1 MKNLDNIYE
10 NFADKFAAQNNSDMS
25 ILSKHSLIQKFEKEI
40 ENKSFFDSY
49 LTFYYLAV
57 FAIPLAQ
64 VASAFSSYHFID
76 ELMKIKIQNADFR
89 IWIVVFILTGIE
101 LLKFFF
107 AKITLQ
113 KVFAKNPKYNFFLI
127 SFSILISGSSAYF
140 SIVGGGLYGQ
150 DKKAVAK
157 TELNFDSKITKI
169 KSEIDSI
176 QLGDAYKQIVWIGN
190 GQTKRILGK
199 EGLALIQKKETE
211 IDTLKSKEKSKIIEV
226 NLQNKT
232 NKNQYEIFFGVIEA
246 VFLLAVTFVW
256 HFKRTS
262 IVSKEL
268 QRELSKVEAPA
279 IENLSTSNHTSNQNK
294 TQIGFE
300 VPRFKRIQKPRNDFE
315 VGLNKPKPIF
325 EVGLQ
330 PIKPKLQSEVQSKI
344 QSIEVTKSDF
354 ESSIEVPKSS
364 FESDFEAALNA
375 LSYKFQRTLLK
386 HQKLVK
392 YIFEQRKELVPTSII
407 CKSALENFKVS
418 ESTFYN
424 ILRILDNQIG
434 K

>member
-57 FAIPLAQ
+57 CAIPLAQ

-76 ELMKIKIQNADFR
+76 ELVKIKIQNADFR
-89 IWIVVFILTGIE
+89 IWIVVFILMGIE

-157 TELNFDSKITKI
+157 TELNFDSKISKI

-176 QLGDAYKQIVWIGN
+176 QLGDAYKMVVWIGN
-190 GQTKRILGK
+190 GQTKSIINK
-199 EGLALIQKKETE
+199 EGLALIQKKESE
-211 IDTLKSKEKSKIIEV
+211 IDTLRAKEKSKIIEV
-226 NLQNKT
+226 NLLNEGYK
-232 NKNQYEIFFGVIEA
+232 KQYELFFGLIEA
-246 VFLLAVTFVW
+246 IFLLAVCFVW
-256 HFKRTS
+256 YFKRTS

-279 IENLSTSNHTSNQNK
+279 IQDLSTSNDGAKKQSPT
-294 TQIGFE
+294 IGFE
-300 VPRFKRIQKPRNDFE
+300 VPRFKRIQKPRNNFE
-315 VGLNKPKPIF
+315 VGLNKPKPLF

-330 PIKPKLQSEVQSKI
+330 PISTKLQSKI
-344 QSIEVTKSDF
+344 QSEIQ
-354 ESSIEVPKSS
+354 SIEVLKSDVQS
-364 FESDFEAALNA
+364 KVEVNKSNIENDFEATLNK

-392 YIFEQRKELVPTSII
+392 YIFEQRKEDIPTTVIL
-407 CKSALENFKVS
+407 KYALENFKVS

-424 ILRILDNQIG
+424 ILRILDNQIE